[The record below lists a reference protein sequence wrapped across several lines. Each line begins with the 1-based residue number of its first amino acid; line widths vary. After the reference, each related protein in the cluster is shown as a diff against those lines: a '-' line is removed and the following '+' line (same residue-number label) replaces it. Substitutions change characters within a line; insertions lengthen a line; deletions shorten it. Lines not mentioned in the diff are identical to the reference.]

1 MYKILYTTI
10 FSLIITFAMAEQ
22 KPLYSAEEYLAKS
35 KRQRTTAQITLG
47 CGAVSL
53 LSGTILLANTKPGWE
68 NVNWSNAL
76 TGTGLVLVGV
86 GCTTASLIL
95 FSSSKRNKRKAG
107 KLNVWIN
114 KPIEVNTVFVK
125 TYLPHTVGI
134 SWYIR

>member
-1 MYKILYTTI
+1 MYKVFFTTI
-10 FSLIITFAMAEQ
+10 FSFVILTAMAQ
-22 KPLYSAEEYLAKS
+22 QPSLYTADDYLAKS

-76 TGTGLVLVGV
+76 TGTGLVLIGV

-95 FSSSKRNKRKAG
+95 FSSSKRIKRKAE

-114 KPIEVNTVFVK
+114 KPIEINTVFVK

-134 SWYIR
+134 SWSIR